1 MGKAGKGYVPLRP
14 QPVPPVLIIEN
25 GCDEQFFAQTPFL
38 WQNTYSER
46 TKSVIG
52 FGNLFQN
59 IIYHTKK
66 SLIQISKMKVLLRTK
81 KNMPM
86 HSMVC
91 TYEQK
96 KYCCFLR
103 SCKVSIFNLNLNFNY
118 IVKKQNKENFVK
130 KFVDSGF
137 VKTC

>member
-1 MGKAGKGYVPLRP
+1 MVFLKMVHTEYQVNQKNPTVLGQGGPSSAQCSNPSWACRWHHLFRTNNYPPFWHSNKNQVFISALDFLF
-14 QPVPPVLIIEN
+14 PPVLIIEN

-66 SLIQISKMKVLLRTK
+66 SLIQISKWKPYQKDLQSAFFLL
-81 KNMPM
+81 
-86 HSMVC
+86 
-91 TYEQK
+91 
-96 KYCCFLR
+96 
-103 SCKVSIFNLNLNFNY
+103 
-118 IVKKQNKENFVK
+118 
-130 KFVDSGF
+130 
-137 VKTC
+137 